1 MTSGDAK
8 AHKTQRIYL
17 DIEGMTCGFCV
28 RHVEKALNKI
38 DGVSASVHLP
48 TKSATVDIDGDVE
61 TADLC
66 AAVAAAGYSAT
77 LCTSG
82 PPAIA
87 NGGGGRRIT
96 AMLARMVTLRPR
108 RFQPDGGV
116 ND

>member
-1 MTSGDAK
+1 MTSRDAK
-8 AHKTQRIYL
+8 APKKQRIYL

-48 TKSATVDIDGDVE
+48 SKTATVDIDGDVE

-77 LCTSG
+77 LRASG
-82 PPAIA
+82 PPVIA
-87 NGGGGRRIT
+87 DGVGGGRIA
-96 AMLARMVTLRPR
+96 AMWARLVTLRPKG
-108 RFQPDGGV
+108 FQSGDGVGG
-116 ND
+116 